1 MKKLYLLATCILS
14 LLCACNDTLDLQTPS
29 PSLESRILSRNSI
42 GNTYLPEGS
51 TALFNISGDFQLT
64 NQVLTYTNHVWNS
77 EEPIAWPDQ
86 PKNISLTAIHPVL
99 DGYTSNTLYT
109 DNKLTDILIAQETL
123 TTGNEIEITFKHL
136 FSSLTIHLNETIQKE
151 LKEISLTIPQTVS
164 SLQPSNA
171 TYTLEDENITI
182 HEIHQ
187 GNNEYQFILPPMEK
201 AVLNIALHM
210 NNGDV
215 YNHSLE
221 PYTFSSG
228 YNYKCNILKEDQR
241 PGIKSAEDL
250 LAFSLLINKQNYTGE
265 KSLTDFGEEIDGRT
279 VYRLLSDITLTDE
292 ECKQFLPIGYYDS
305 RAFQD
310 IFDGEGYC
318 IYNLTIPDKSS
329 YSKVY
334 MDYAGLFGHIGTNG
348 CVKNLRLN
356 QAKTVENSTC
366 TRIGFIAAQN
376 EGIITNC
383 HVEQSKANEGVHQR
397 TGFICGQLSVKGY
410 IINCSTSN
418 NVFTSETSSYV
429 GGLVGYANGS
439 ILNCYTSENRYN
451 LNTKSSGAGAIAGYS
466 PSNYSLT
473 VANCYTYNTEKQTA
487 LYALAPSVKN
497 ATVSN
502 FFYHKHSLYNT
513 SSSSSIT
520 KKNVYEYDNSFQV
533 NDTPV
538 IAWMNDWIENEGQN
552 AYPDFTFKK
561 WTIKDGLPAFE

>member
-1 MKKLYLLATCILS
+1 MKKLYSLATCILS
-14 LLCACNDTLDLQTPS
+14 LLCACNDTLELQTPS

-42 GNTYLPEGS
+42 GNTTLPEGS
-51 TALFNISGDFQLT
+51 TALFNISGDFQLS

-109 DNKLTDILIAQETL
+109 DNKLTDILIAQETM

-151 LKEISLTIPQTVS
+151 LQEISLTIPQTVS
-164 SLQPSNA
+164 SLQPSNG
-171 TYTLEDENITI
+171 TYTLANENITI

-215 YNHSLE
+215 YTHSLE

-310 IFDGEGYC
+310 IFDGEGHC

-334 MDYAGLFGHIGTNG
+334 TDYAGLFGHIGTNG

-410 IINCSTSN
+410 IVNCSSSN
-418 NVFTSETSSYV
+418 NVFTSETSNYV
-429 GGLVGYANGS
+429 GGLVGYANGY
-439 ILNCYTSENRYN
+439 ILNCYTSDNQYQ
-451 LNTKSSGAGAIAGYS
+451 LNNKSAGEIAGYS
-466 PSNYSLT
+466 PSNYHLT
-473 VANCYTYNTEKQTA
+473 VSNCATYNSQSQSSV
-487 LYALAPSVKN
+487 YALTPSIKN
-497 ATVSN
+497 ATIN
-502 FFYHKHSLYNT
+502 HFFYNQGTLYNT
-513 SSSSSIT
+513 ANSSNVTKNDVYKYDSSF
-520 KKNVYEYDNSFQV
+520 EA
-533 NDTPV
+533 NDVLVTT
-538 IAWMNDWIENEGQN
+538 WMNNWIGDEGADTYSDFIFRTWNLQN
-552 AYPDFTFKK
+552 GRITF
-561 WTIKDGLPAFE
+561 E

>member
-1 MKKLYLLATCILS
+1 MKKHYLLATCILC

-42 GNTYLPEGS
+42 GSTSLPEGS

-64 NQVLTYTNHVWNS
+64 NQILTYTSHVWNS
-77 EEPIAWPDQ
+77 EEPIPWPEQ
-86 PKNISLTAIHPVL
+86 PKNIHLTAIHPVL
-99 DGYTSNTLYT
+99 DEYTPNSLYT

-151 LKEISLTIPQTVS
+151 LQEISLTIPQTIS
-164 SLQPSNA
+164 LLQPSNG
-171 TYTLEDENITI
+171 TYTIADEDITI
-182 HEIHQ
+182 HEVHQ
-187 GNNEYQFILPPMEK
+187 GSNEYQFILPPMEK

-215 YNHSLE
+215 YSHSLE
-221 PYTFSSG
+221 PYSFASG
-228 YNYKCNILKEDQR
+228 YNYKCHILKEDQR
-241 PGIKSAEDL
+241 PGIKTAEDL
-250 LAFSLLINKQNYTGE
+250 LAFSLLINKQSYTGE

-305 RAFQD
+305 RSFQD
-310 IFDGEGYC
+310 IFDGEGHC
-318 IYNLTIPDKSS
+318 IYNLTIPDKST
-329 YSKVY
+329 YTKVY
-334 MDYAGLFGHIGTNG
+334 TDYAGLFGHIGTNG

-356 QAKTVENSTC
+356 QAKTVLNSTC

-376 EGIITNC
+376 EGTIMNC

-410 IINCSTSN
+410 IVNCSSSN
-418 NVFTSETSSYV
+418 NVFASGTSSYV

-439 ILNCYTSENRYN
+439 ILNCHTSDNQYD
-451 LNTKSSGAGAIAGYS
+451 LNAKSQGAGAIVGYS

-473 VANCYTYNTEKQTA
+473 VANCYTYNSEKQTA

-502 FFYHKHSLYNT
+502 FFYHQQSLYNT
-513 SSSSSIT
+513 SSSSNVT
-520 KKNVYEYDNSFQV
+520 KNNVYEYDSSFQV
-533 NDTPV
+533 NGTP
-538 IAWMNDWIENEGQN
+538 IITWMNDWIENEGKN
-552 AYPDFTFKK
+552 AYPDFTFRK
-561 WTIKDGLPAFE
+561 WAIKSGLPTFE

>member
-29 PSLESRILSRNSI
+29 HSLESRILSRNSI
-42 GNTYLPEGS
+42 GNTSLPEGS
-51 TALFNISGDFQLT
+51 TALFNISGDFQLS

-109 DNKLTDILIAQETL
+109 DNKLTDILIAQETM

-151 LKEISLTIPQTVS
+151 LQEISLTIPQTVS
-164 SLQPSNA
+164 SLQPSNG
-171 TYTLEDENITI
+171 TYTLANENITI

-215 YNHSLE
+215 YTHSLE

-310 IFDGEGYC
+310 IFDGEGHC

-334 MDYAGLFGHIGTNG
+334 TDYAGLFGHIGTNG

-356 QAKTVENSTC
+356 QAKTIENSTC

-410 IINCSTSN
+410 IVNCSSSN
-418 NVFTSETSSYV
+418 NVFTSETSNYV
-429 GGLVGYANGS
+429 GGLVGYANGY
-439 ILNCYTSENRYN
+439 ILNCYTSDNQYQ
-451 LNTKSSGAGAIAGYS
+451 LNNKSAGEIAGYS
-466 PSNYSLT
+466 PSNYHLT
-473 VANCYTYNTEKQTA
+473 VSNCATYNSQSQSSV
-487 LYALAPSVKN
+487 YALTPSIKN
-497 ATVSN
+497 ATIN
-502 FFYHKHSLYNT
+502 HFFYNQGTLYNT
-513 SSSSSIT
+513 ANSSNVTKNDVYKYDSSF
-520 KKNVYEYDNSFQV
+520 EA
-533 NDTPV
+533 NDVLVTT
-538 IAWMNDWIENEGQN
+538 WMNNWIGDEGADTYSDFIFRTWNLQN
-552 AYPDFTFKK
+552 GRITF
-561 WTIKDGLPAFE
+561 E

>member
-1 MKKLYLLATCILS
+1 MKKLYSLATCILS
-14 LLCACNDTLDLQTPS
+14 LLCACNDTLELQTPS

-42 GNTYLPEGS
+42 GNTTLPEGS
-51 TALFNISGDFQLT
+51 TALFNISGDFQLS

-109 DNKLTDILIAQETL
+109 DNKLTDILIAQETM

-151 LKEISLTIPQTVS
+151 LQEISLTIPQTVS
-164 SLQPSNA
+164 SLQPSNG
-171 TYTLEDENITI
+171 TYTLANENITI

-215 YNHSLE
+215 YTHSLE

-310 IFDGEGYC
+310 IFDGEGHC

-334 MDYAGLFGHIGTNG
+334 TDYAGLFGHIGTNG

-356 QAKTVENSTC
+356 QAKTIENSTC

-410 IINCSTSN
+410 IVNCSSSN
-418 NVFTSETSSYV
+418 NVFTSETSNYV
-429 GGLVGYANGS
+429 GGLVGYANGY
-439 ILNCYTSENRYN
+439 ILNCYTSDNQYQ
-451 LNTKSSGAGAIAGYS
+451 LNNKSAGEIAGYS
-466 PSNYSLT
+466 PSNYHLT
-473 VANCYTYNTEKQTA
+473 VSNCATYNSQSQSSV
-487 LYALAPSVKN
+487 YALTPSIKN
-497 ATVSN
+497 ATIN
-502 FFYHKHSLYNT
+502 HFFYNQGTLYNT
-513 SSSSSIT
+513 ANSSNVTKNDVYKYDSSF
-520 KKNVYEYDNSFQV
+520 EA
-533 NDTPV
+533 NDVLVTT
-538 IAWMNDWIENEGQN
+538 WMNNWIGDEGADTYSDFIFRTWNLQN
-552 AYPDFTFKK
+552 GRITF
-561 WTIKDGLPAFE
+561 E